1 MIDHGALALAMGV
14 VIGATAPVAAR
25 AEVQIQVY
33 GGVNGNFSSDVSV
46 RKPGVVTDSRSIEWD
61 GKSFAMPPYW
71 GARGI
76 YWIDSSPN
84 WGVAI
89 EFTHA
94 KAYAKLGGAAGA
106 IYDRLE
112 FTDGNNIVTANVL
125 YRFDPWQHYRIRPYA
140 GLGVGLAVPHVEVE
154 LVGDPGPRTFEYQVT
169 GVALQGLVG
178 LEMPLGA
185 NWSGFI
191 EGKMTYTRIDADLKG
206 GGSLK
211 TDLWSPHFAVGL
223 SYRF

>member
-1 MIDHGALALAMGV
+1 MIGYGALALAMGLV
-14 VIGATAPVAAR
+14 MGTMATNAAR

-46 RKPGVVTDSRSIEWD
+46 RKPGVVTDNRSIDWD

-76 YWIDSSPN
+76 YWLDSSPN

-106 IYDRLE
+106 VYDRLE
-112 FTDGNNIVTANVL
+112 FTDGNNIFTANVL
-125 YRFDPWQHYRIRPYA
+125 HRFDPWLHYRIRPYA

-154 LVGDPGPRTFEYQVT
+154 LVGDPGPRTYEYQVT
-169 GVALQGLVG
+169 GVAVQGLVG

-211 TDLWSPHFAVGL
+211 TDLWSPHLAVGL